1 MPAERQVY
9 IRISPPELSEP
20 IRVHV
25 PAKKAETPPWALF
38 VWRKDYVTLTVGPVI
53 DQTCVCKG
61 LGMSVYLHGLS
72 TALPPHCLT
81 QTQVKE
87 RAAVIFG
94 HKYPQFDRLSKT
106 FDTAGIDTRYSV
118 VPIDWFSHDH
128 GWADRNTAFMTGAKA
143 MFIEAAQRALE
154 DAGWAGADVDCVV
167 TVTST
172 GIATPSLEAQAFSE
186 MEFREDIMRVPVF
199 GLGCAGGVSGLATA
213 QAIAAGRPG
222 SKVLLV
228 VVEACSLSFRADRLQ
243 KADII
248 ATVLFGDGAAA
259 ACISSLA
266 TTSDKTVTL
275 SQGHQQTWPDTLD
288 IMGWD
293 VDAQGFGVVFDRSIP
308 AFVTK
313 EFAAATDGALRAA
326 NLGPEQIDRY
336 VCHPGGAKVVDAI
349 EGALHLE
356 QGSLV
361 AERDT
366 LRAAGN
372 MSAPTVMFVMKSVL
386 EAETTG
392 QMMAC
397 ALGPGFTA
405 SFLPFHV
412 SAEAA

>member
-1 MPAERQVY
+1 
-9 IRISPPELSEP
+9 
-20 IRVHV
+20 
-25 PAKKAETPPWALF
+25 
-38 VWRKDYVTLTVGPVI
+38 
-53 DQTCVCKG
+53 
-61 LGMSVYLHGLS
+61 MSVYLHGLS
-72 TALPPHCLT
+72 TSLPPHCLA
-81 QTQVKE
+81 QTDVKE
-87 RAAVIFG
+87 RASIIFG
-94 HKYPQFDRLSKT
+94 QKYPQFDRLSKT
-106 FDTAGIDTRYSV
+106 FDTAGIEQRFSV
-118 VPIDWFSHDH
+118 VPIDWFLEDH

-143 MFIEAAQRALE
+143 MFIAAAQRALGN
-154 DAGWAGADVDCVV
+154 AGWTSADVDCVV
-167 TVTST
+167 SVTST
-172 GIATPSLEAQAFSE
+172 GIATPSLEAQASNE
-186 MEFREDIMRVPVF
+186 MGFREDIMRVPVF
-199 GLGCAGGVSGLATA
+199 GLGCAGGVSGLSTA

-248 ATVLFGDGAAA
+248 ATVLFGDGSAA
-259 ACISSLA
+259 ACIS
-266 TTSDKTVTL
+266 TTPPVYGKVVKL
-275 SQGHQQTWPDTLD
+275 GQGYQKMWPDTLD

-293 VDAQGFGVVFDRSIP
+293 VDATGLGVVFDRSIP

-313 EFAAATDGALRAA
+313 EFAAATDGALKAA
-326 NLGPEQIDRY
+326 NLNHDQIDRY
-336 VCHPGGAKVVDAI
+336 VCHPGGAKVIDAI
-349 EGALHLE
+349 EGALHLD

-386 EAETTG
+386 EAGATG

-412 SAEAA
+412 SSEAA